1 MHQQR
6 ARIARAD
13 PTARRMRYT
22 SPYYRTITAVKAA
35 TFLQKR
41 LQNAARG
48 SGGEK
53 RHFGAFKKL
62 PYESVCSKEG
72 FFFYFYLF
80 IYLF

>member
-13 PTARRMRYT
+13 PTARRMRYI

-48 SGGEK
+48 SGGGK
-53 RHFGAFKKL
+53 RHFWAFKQL

-72 FFFYFYLF
+72 FLFFLF
-80 IYLF
+80 FF